1 MVKKRVLV
9 IGGGV
14 SGLIAARG
22 LVESGCDVT
31 IVEAKERLGGRIF
44 TRPVGGGL
52 VELGAEF
59 VHGRADVMMRVL
71 RSSGLELTDV
81 SGENRLAK
89 GGRMKEAELW
99 ERVGKVIG
107 KIEARGKDFGVWRMA

>member
-1 MVKKRVLV
+1 MAKKRVLV

-22 LVESGCDVT
+22 LAESGCDVT
-31 IVEAKERLGGRIF
+31 LLEAKERLGGRIL
-44 TRPVGGGL
+44 TRRVGGAV

-71 RSSGLELTDV
+71 REAGLKLADV
-81 SGENRLAK
+81 SARNRLTK
-89 GGRMKEAELW
+89 RGDMKEVDLW
-99 ERVGKVIG
+99 ERVG
-107 KIEARGKDFGVWRMA
+107 E